1 MGGGGDVQQRES
13 VLSFKSYEKGREKWQ
28 GETLAGVW
36 FDEEPPLDVVARNGI
51 VIITFTPLLGMSDVG
66 QIIVRKLDDAIIKQ
80 LKQRAKKQGIS
91 LEEAVRRALED
102 AVKPTKK
109 ELLEELKRIRAMSP
123 PITEPPF
130 SQDLIRE
137 DRDSR

>member
-1 MGGGGDVQQRES
+1 
-13 VLSFKSYEKGREKWQ
+13 
-28 GETLAGVW
+28 
-36 FDEEPPLDVVARNGI
+36 
-51 VIITFTPLLGMSDVG
+51 MSDVG

>member
-1 MGGGGDVQQRES
+1 MGQ
-13 VLSFKSYEKGREKWQ
+13 L
-28 GETLAGVW
+28 
-36 FDEEPPLDVVARNGI
+36 
-51 VIITFTPLLGMSDVG
+51 
-66 QIIVRKLDDAIIKQ
+66 IVRKLDDAIIKR

-91 LEEAVRRALED
+91 LEEAVRRVLSE
-102 AVKPTKK
+102 AVKPSKD
-109 ELLEELKRIRAMSP
+109 ELLEEMRRIRAMSP

>member
-1 MGGGGDVQQRES
+1 MGQ
-13 VLSFKSYEKGREKWQ
+13 L
-28 GETLAGVW
+28 
-36 FDEEPPLDVVARNGI
+36 
-51 VIITFTPLLGMSDVG
+51 
-66 QIIVRKLDDAIIKQ
+66 IVRKLDDAIIKR

-91 LEEAVRRALED
+91 LEEAVRRVLAE
-102 AVKPTKK
+102 AVKPNKD
-109 ELLEELKRIRAMSP
+109 ELLEEMRRIRAMSP

>member
-1 MGGGGDVQQRES
+1 M
-13 VLSFKSYEKGREKWQ
+13 
-28 GETLAGVW
+28 
-36 FDEEPPLDVVARNGI
+36 
-51 VIITFTPLLGMSDVG
+51 G

-91 LEEAVRRALED
+91 LEETVRRALAD

-109 ELLEELKRIRAMSP
+109 ELLEDLKRIRAMSP

-130 SQDLIRE
+130 GWQLIRE
-137 DRDSR
+137 DRDRR